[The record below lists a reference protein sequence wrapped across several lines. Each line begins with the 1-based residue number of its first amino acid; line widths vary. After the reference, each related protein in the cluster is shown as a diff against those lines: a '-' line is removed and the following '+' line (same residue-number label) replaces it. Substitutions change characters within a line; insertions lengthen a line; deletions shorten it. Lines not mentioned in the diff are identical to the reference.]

1 MARERTFFGFDRNV
15 FFTGL
20 VSFFMDVGSEMIYP
34 LVPLFLANVLGVNK
48 SLVGLIEGIA
58 ESTASLLKAFS
69 GWFSDRIG
77 RRKSL
82 MALGYGISTL
92 SRPIMAGA
100 AAWQHV
106 LVARFIDRLGK
117 GVRTAPRDAII
128 AESTKT
134 THLARAFSFHRAMD
148 TAGAVVGPA
157 LAIFCLGLFHN
168 DYRKVFWVSVAP
180 GMIAVLLI
188 FLFIREKRKPPP
200 AAGRPR
206 LSLSRFDP
214 KARFFMV
221 IATLFALGNSSDVFL
236 ILRAEQVGV
245 PAVMIPA
252 VYFTFNL
259 VYSLSAL
266 PAGMAA
272 DKFGMKRVILA
283 GFVLFACLYYGFAV
297 APHAAAVWVLFGLYG
312 VFMGLTEGVQ
322 KAFLA
327 TIIPPESKATAFGV
341 YATCTGAA
349 MLPAS
354 LIGGWLWDRFSSS
367 ATFYFGAATAAL
379 SASALRGADCGDEI
393 PAAGQDPDRRPRS
406 SRALGPVPLVTRVVA
421 EDQVKRPPLLRG
433 G

>member
-1 MARERTFFGFDRNV
+1 MTREKTFFGFSRNV
-15 FFTGL
+15 FFAGL
-20 VSFFMDVGSEMIYP
+20 VSFFMDVSSEMIYP

-48 SLVGLIEGIA
+48 SLVGLIEGVA
-58 ESTASLLKAFS
+58 ESTASILKVFS

-77 RRKSL
+77 RRKNL

-128 AESTKT
+128 AESTRT

-148 TAGAVVGPA
+148 TMGAVVGPA

-180 GMIAVLLI
+180 GIIAVLLI
-188 FLFIREKRKPPP
+188 FIFIREKRKPPLAAASRPVP
-200 AAGRPR
+200 AF
-206 LSLSRFDP
+206 SRFDP

-236 ILRAEQVGV
+236 ILRAEQVGI

-259 VYSLSAL
+259 VYSLSAV
-266 PAGMAA
+266 PAGIAA
-272 DKFGMKRVILA
+272 DKFGKKRVILT

-297 APHAAAVWVLFGLYG
+297 AAHAAAVWVLFGFYG

-327 TIIPPESKATAFGV
+327 TIIPPESKATAFGI
-341 YATCTGAA
+341 YATCTGTA

-354 LIGGWLWDRFSSS
+354 LIGGGGPFLSS

-379 SASALRGADCGDEI
+379 SAMLFAALI
-393 PAAGQDPDRRPRS
+393 AAMKNPTH
-406 SRALGPVPLVTRVVA
+406 ATTHGP
-421 EDQVKRPPLLRG
+421 
-433 G
+433 